1 METRDSNATD
11 ASSTEQPKVLD
22 PADGLQGKGSNT
34 KDTKESNSK
43 STSEI
48 NEKDKISSESAAS
61 EDKPTKLEFCN
72 RQFSNPPQTNG
83 SKVFQLILVCFSV
96 HLIYACFSHIVVVC
110 FSSNPLRLASLQSR
124 PGAAW
129 AQSRLRSSLIKCEK
143 SLKDTREE
151 KKTRDPLQW
160 NILGGS

>member
-1 METRDSNATD
+1 M
-11 ASSTEQPKVLD
+11 
-22 PADGLQGKGSNT
+22 
-34 KDTKESNSK
+34 
-43 STSEI
+43 
-48 NEKDKISSESAAS
+48 
-61 EDKPTKLEFCN
+61 
-72 RQFSNPPQTNG
+72 
-83 SKVFQLILVCFSV
+83 FQLILVCFSV

-151 KKTRDPLQW
+151 KNKRPAAVKYFGGVLGLALSQWKPLLVGVTTTLWPTKDITIHKVIDSFEALRASISEHICISTQRRS
-160 NILGGS
+160 NIKFWGCWDFDKKVTIIL